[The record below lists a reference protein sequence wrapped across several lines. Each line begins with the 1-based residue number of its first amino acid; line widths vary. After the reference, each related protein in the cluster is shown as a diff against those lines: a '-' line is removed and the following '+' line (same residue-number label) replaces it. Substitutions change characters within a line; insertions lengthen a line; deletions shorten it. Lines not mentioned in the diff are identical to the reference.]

1 MNIVKRLKFIIVGV
15 FIFLTVLFCGEWYQH
30 NFNVLPTNIIEFY
43 ANEDF
48 DTMKAD
54 LSEAAEKNSVNI
66 AFIDRKIVST
76 RTFSVKIYAD
86 EKTQRYFTE
95 SIKLSPGSVKSLIS
109 GEIKTEFFPF
119 YQFLPESENKRITLH
134 LIGGSDN
141 LEGFWYDLEDQYNLP
156 YPEKQSIRKTNT
168 GLVYFSALA
177 LFTLLLCIL
186 LSYYEY
192 SFSKKEYFVK
202 MTLGENIVHDI
213 FKSILLDSF
222 VYFMIWSLAR
232 FVITL
237 LGSQKLF
244 EAEQIMLLF
253 AVIAVNDSFPLLH
266 LKLNNKKTTNTKF
279 FSATVGTIKVI
290 SMILTCLTVSLF
302 FSQLKNNVSYY
313 SQKSFYEEYKNA
325 YWYNAINVPDGEIE
339 DSYMNAFYT
348 EHYDDMNIY
357 VAYEYIS
364 LPQSKESAFL
374 INGNAFEYLAAQN
387 SEIADIDMTSNKY
400 IFIKRDKKLSD
411 VDKQEIKE
419 WVKSEKSI
427 IYYDNDIELVALI
440 NDNYHAEPETRLIKN
455 PIIVFENAENKPMSF
470 YTKWLISTDKAVLQQ
485 FAEENDIAYSE
496 TNALEFFNLTVKE
509 NNRILYLYLVL
520 SVLLIC
526 VELFNTV
533 LSVKLKYALEPIELT
548 VKQVTG
554 YSSFE
559 RFKGIYILTAVS
571 WIVAF
576 ITSCIIFKSSIG
588 FTVAS
593 TLLVLLAD
601 LVLTKLCIDRKDK
614 INIYTIL
621 KGGII

>member
-1 MNIVKRLKFIIVGV
+1 MNIVKRLKFIIVGI

-43 ANEDF
+43 ADEDF

-119 YQFLPESENKRITLH
+119 DQFLPESENKRITLH
-134 LIGGSDN
+134 LIGEADN

-156 YPEKQSIRKTNT
+156 YPEKQSIRKTNV

-177 LFTLLLCIL
+177 LFTLLLCLL

-192 SFSKKEYFVK
+192 SISKKEYFVK
-202 MTLGENIVHDI
+202 MTLGENII
-213 FKSILLDSF
+213 RSITKNILLDSLI
-222 VYFMIWSLAR
+222 YFIIWSIAR
-232 FVITL
+232 LIITSF
-237 LGSQKLF
+237 GSQKLF

-253 AVIAVNDSFPLLH
+253 AVIAVNDGFALLH
-266 LKLNNKKTTNTKF
+266 LKLNSKKTTNTKF

-290 SMILTCLTVSLF
+290 SMILTCLTLSLC
-302 FSQLKNNVSYY
+302 FSQLKNNVSYS
-313 SQKSFYEEYKNA
+313 SQKSFYNEYKNA
-325 YWYNAINVPDGEIE
+325 YWYNAIIVPDRKSE
-339 DSYMNAFYT
+339 DKYMNAFYK

-364 LPQSKESAFL
+364 LPQSKESTFS
-374 INGNAFEYLAAQN
+374 INGNAYKYLAKQN
-387 SEIADIDMTSNKY
+387 SEIADIDMSLSKY
-400 IFIKRDKKLSD
+400 IFIKRDKELSD
-411 VDKQEIKE
+411 ADKKEIKE
-419 WVKSEKSI
+419 WVKSENSI

-440 NDNYHAEPETRLIKN
+440 NDNHHAEPETRLIKN
-455 PIIVFENAENKPMSF
+455 PVIVFENAENNPMSF
-470 YTKWLISTDKAVLQQ
+470 YTKWLISTDKAVLAQ
-485 FAEENDIAYSE
+485 FAEENDISYSE

-509 NNRILYLYLVL
+509 NNRIFYLYFVL
-520 SVLLIC
+520 SILLIC

-533 LSVKLKYALEPIELT
+533 LSLKLKYALEPIELT

-554 YSSFE
+554 YSSYE
-559 RFKGIYILTAVS
+559 RFKGIYVLTVVS
-571 WIVAF
+571 WIAAF
-576 ITSCIIFKSSIG
+576 ISSCIIFKSSIG
-588 FTVAS
+588 FTVIS
-593 TLLVLLAD
+593 TILILLAD
-601 LVLTKLCIDRKDK
+601 LMLTKLYIDRKDK
-614 INIYTIL
+614 INIYAIL
-621 KGGII
+621 KGGIL